1 MANKILTED
10 RFDEFVKSWRINH
23 EEMHA
28 ALEELID
35 SDKKVNEIYVRIYD
49 NYYMTGTALRNY
61 TNLPKHVVADLQND
75 ISVSGIKLSD
85 MKRRALVEYFRS
97 VIYCGN
103 YCALTRDEFSQLFEM
118 LIVTFSSVVKKHEFA
133 ELSSLS
139 ANDIARILNGTKNLT
154 AAEQKDILLHFHSLC
169 YDALKNEMEEFT
181 AVRKLL
187 ETLMGEHLVPREK
200 KFYDTY
206 FSLCDDINFEKF
218 VLSCQSCI
226 RLEDLERILDDVN
239 YTYYPMELQNLARVM
254 FNRSRYIIPK
264 NLHTENV
271 EYLKTF
277 IEQNVY
283 DDFETEDNYWEITRK
298 VAEQRICDWFITLP
312 DVLKNIVYEYAQRQ
326 IASIAEGWY
335 FDGYIVTYANEVN
348 RYYEYDNKLT
358 LICDMIEM
366 FRALS
371 IDKKSEILDCLH
383 KSIAIPFPAPSY
395 KCRSKDNKCDNS
407 EKAFS
412 ECAVFSFCMSYI
424 TEDGT
429 LSDKY
434 SNAPLHNTFDDMLFA
449 RKNYKNVQQLMHVNK
464 SDFLMKM
471 LHFTSDE
478 WQLVGYIEAAIVKDY
493 PLSELFCMLG
503 AEPCDL
509 EYDDIWRV

>member
-1 MANKILTED
+1 MENKVLTED
-10 RFDEFVKSWRINH
+10 RFDEFIKNWRTNH

-85 MKRRALVEYFRS
+85 KKRRALVEYFRS
-97 VIYCGN
+97 VIYCGT
-103 YCALTRDEFSQLFEM
+103 YCALTRDEFAQLFGM
-118 LIVTFSSVVKKHEFA
+118 LIVKFSSVVKKHEFA
-133 ELSSLS
+133 ELSGLS
-139 ANDIARILNGTKNLT
+139 ANDIARILNVTKNLT
-154 AAEQKDILLHFHSLC
+154 AAEQKDILLHFHNLSR
-169 YDALKNEMEEFT
+169 DALNNEIEEFSV
-181 AVRKLL
+181 VRNLL
-187 ETLMGEHLVPREK
+187 ETLMGEYFVPRDK
-200 KFYDTY
+200 RFYNIY
-206 FSLCDDINFEKF
+206 FSLCDDIYFEKF

-226 RLEDLERILDDVN
+226 KLEDLEKILDDVN
-239 YTYYPMELQNLARVM
+239 YTYYPIGLQNLARVM
-254 FNRSRYIIPK
+254 FNRSIRFKPELLHSDDEKYLRSFIDK
-264 NLHTENV
+264 NTYNEYEYEEEWEFIQKV
-271 EYLKTF
+271 E
-277 IEQNVY
+277 EQGV
-283 DDFETEDNYWEITRK
+283 
-298 VAEQRICDWFITLP
+298 CGWFLSLP
-312 DVLKNIVYEYAQRQ
+312 DVVKNIVYEYAQRQ

-395 KCRSKDNKCDNS
+395 KCRSKENKCENA

-412 ECAVFSFCMSYI
+412 ECAVFSFCLSYI

-449 RKNYKNVQQLMHVNK
+449 RKNYKNVQQLIHVNK

-503 AEPCDL
+503 AEPCDSD
-509 EYDDIWRV
+509 YDDIWRV